1 MVFLDF
7 LQLFLLGYLSPD
19 LYIRLRNFYT
29 DSHEKLTYYFDIKI
43 AEPYFRYDISA
54 LSLVCP
60 NFSKKLLRF
69 TSND

>member
-1 MVFLDF
+1 MI
-7 LQLFLLGYLSPD
+7 LQEHITL
-19 LYIRLRNFYT
+19 LRNFYT